1 MEKVQ
6 ILFPEPQLA
15 RLRQAAKVMDRPVSE
30 LVRAAVDAWL
40 AANAPPPRQVR
51 EAPPVYGLGEMQT
64 AADALRDRAWEDRRE
79 DRAES

>member
-1 MEKVQ
+1 MQ

-40 AANAPPPRQVR
+40 AANAPAPRQVR
-51 EAPPVYGLGEMQT
+51 EAPPVDGLGDMQSSAET
-64 AADALRDRAWEDRRE
+64 LRDRAWEDH
-79 DRAES
+79 AES

>member
-1 MEKVQ
+1 MEKLQ

-40 AANAPPPRQVR
+40 AANAPSPARLR
-51 EAPPVYGLGEMQT
+51 ESPPVYGLGEIRT
-64 AADALRDRAWEDRRE
+64 DAATLRDRAWEDR
-79 DRAES
+79 AEP

>member
-1 MEKVQ
+1 MEKMQ

-40 AANAPPPRQVR
+40 AANAPTPALVR
-51 EAPPVYGLGEMQT
+51 ENPPVYGLGEIS
-64 AADALRDRAWEDRRE
+64 ANADVLRDRAWEDR
-79 DRAES
+79 AEP

>member
-1 MEKVQ
+1 MEKMQ

-40 AANAPPPRQVR
+40 AANAPAPRQVR
-51 EAPPVYGLGEMQT
+51 EAPPVYGLGDIHT
-64 AADALRDRAWEDRRE
+64 NADALRERAWEDR
-79 DRAES
+79 AEL

>member
-1 MEKVQ
+1 MQ

-40 AANAPPPRQVR
+40 AANAPVPSRVR
-51 EAPPVYGLGEMQT
+51 EAPPVYGLGDIQT
-64 AADALRDRAWEDRRE
+64 DASSMRERVWE

>member
-1 MEKVQ
+1 MQ

-15 RLRQAAKVMDRPVSE
+15 RLRQAAKVMDRPVIE
-30 LVRAAVDAWL
+30 QVRAAVDAWL
-40 AANAPPPRQVR
+40 AANAPAPRPVR

-64 AADALRDRAWEDRRE
+64 SADALRDLAWN

>member
-1 MEKVQ
+1 MEKMQ

-40 AANAPPPRQVR
+40 LANAPAPNRVR
-51 EAPPVYGLGEMQT
+51 EAPPTYGLGDIN
-64 AADALRDRAWEDRRE
+64 AGAPDLRDRAWEDR
-79 DRAES
+79 AEP

>member
-1 MEKVQ
+1 MQ

-40 AANAPPPRQVR
+40 AANAPAPRQVR
-51 EAPPVYGLGEMQT
+51 EAPPVYGLGEIH
-64 AADALRDRAWEDRRE
+64 ADADTLRERAWEDRE
-79 DRAES
+79 EL

>member
-1 MEKVQ
+1 MQ

-40 AANAPPPRQVR
+40 AANAPAPRQVR
-51 EAPPVYGLGEMQT
+51 EAPPVYGLG
-64 AADALRDRAWEDRRE
+64 
-79 DRAES
+79 

>member
-1 MEKVQ
+1 MEKLQ

-40 AANAPPPRQVR
+40 VSNAPVSARVR
-51 EAPPVYGLGEMQT
+51 ETPPVYGLGEIGEP
-64 AADALRDRAWEDRRE
+64 AASLRDRAWD
-79 DRAES
+79 DRAEP

>member
-1 MEKVQ
+1 MEKMQ

-40 AANAPPPRQVR
+40 AANAPAPRQVR
-51 EAPPVYGLGEMQT
+51 EAPPVYGLGEIQSPAET
-64 AADALRDRAWEDRRE
+64 LRDRAWEDR
-79 DRAES
+79 AES